1 MTPLPDRSFAE
12 EAGCPPAEPCAPAA
26 AGSAHFA
33 PAAAAQLHVLDPL
46 QAGGSAAA
54 ARPPAPGPLQVQ
66 ASEPFAATEGLASA
80 EGAVSAPAAAG
91 GGQQPSLAEGQ
102 IVAASA
108 NAFGQAP
115 SDSGGQLEAS
125 TGQISEPSAAALGQA
140 PAAGV
145 GPPQR
150 AESRGAA
157 PSAAAHEGLFA
168 AGETPP
174 APAGDQGAE
183 SSVKG
188 AAAASA
194 APAARAD
201 AADGGAEA
209 GEPGAP
215 VGLRCALP
223 RCSRA
228 VQLLS
233 LSPLRCPA
241 RRCQGHISVG
251 NICKGQTNCFLKSG
265 SRRVCTLRT
274 WSCGSCGR
282 MRLRQC
288 CATGVVHA
296 QLHLGI
302 LLQTPD
308 HDMASAGLADS
319 GATVCAP
326 QDRRNARRARAGTG
340 GPGSERP
347 LARGRWAFVMLALH
361 VVAQAAVVWALQ
373 ANKEAWHGHKRPLPN
388 GAPGLWMEASLWQ
401 LTLAQVRELN
411 RPWAYGRGRPA
422 KKRGMRRQRRPLPDV
437 DGVWT
442 EEALWQLTVAELRA
456 MGRARGLPGM
466 GSSKLIKPG
475 IIARL
480 LEVINK

>member
-1 MTPLPDRSFAE
+1 MTSLPDRSYAE

-33 PAAAAQLHVLDPL
+33 PAAAAQLHMLDPL
-46 QAGGSAAA
+46 QAGESAAA
-54 ARPPAPGPLQVQ
+54 ARPPAPGPLHVQ
-66 ASEPFAATEGLASA
+66 ASEPFAVTEGLASA
-80 EGAVSAPAAAG
+80 EGAVRAPAAAG
-91 GGQQPSLAEGQ
+91 DGQQPPLAEGQ

-115 SDSGGQLEAS
+115 SDSGGQLEVS

-145 GPPQR
+145 GPPRR
-150 AESRGAA
+150 AESQGAA
-157 PSAAAHEGLFA
+157 PSAAVHEGLPA

-209 GEPGAP
+209 GDPGAP

-228 VQLLS
+228 VQILFLL
-233 LSPLRCPA
+233 PLRCPA
-241 RRCQGHISVG
+241 RRCQGHIILG
-251 NICKGQTNCFLKSG
+251 NICKDTNCFLKTG

-274 WSCGSCGR
+274 WSCGSCR
-282 MRLRQC
+282 WMRLKAVLC
-288 CATGVVHA
+288 DGSCTCTTAPGHPFA
-296 QLHLGI
+296 DPG
-302 LLQTPD
+302 
-308 HDMASAGLADS
+308 HDMPSAGLADT

-326 QDRRNARRARAGTG
+326 QDRRNARHARAGTG

-347 LARGRWAFVMLALH
+347 LACGRWAFVMLALH

-373 ANKEAWHGHKRPLPN
+373 ANEEAWMGTSGPCPMAPRLVDGGVPVAAHACTGSDRGHM
-388 GAPGLWMEASLWQ
+388 GAAGQRRSA
-401 LTLAQVRELN
+401 AC
-411 RPWAYGRGRPA
+411 AGRGGPCPTWTA
-422 KKRGMRRQRRPLPDV
+422 CGPRRRC
-437 DGVWT
+437 
-442 EEALWQLTVAELRA
+442 
-456 MGRARGLPGM
+456 
-466 GSSKLIKPG
+466 GS
-475 IIARL
+475 
-480 LEVINK
+480 